1 MSSLRRDSYA
11 TVRVNLELVSPGC
24 MGVAE
29 GASGASADAP
39 GVGLELV
46 SVSFSHKKEGEKLE
60 CREKETFKNE
70 KEENRKK

>member
-1 MSSLRRDSYA
+1 MSF
-11 TVRVNLELVSPGC
+11 VPGLNPPGI

-46 SVSFSHKKEGEKLE
+46 SVSFSHEKKGEKIKIWRKKRCLKQKKKEIERNK
-60 CREKETFKNE
+60 
-70 KEENRKK
+70 